1 MNESKIVVLIT
12 APTVQAAQ
20 QIAQR
25 LVEKRL
31 AACVNILPAI
41 QSIYRW
47 EGKIQQE
54 TEILL
59 LVKTSAGLFEDHLVP
74 AVQEIHPYK
83 VPEIIALPVLYGL
96 PGYLEWINQE
106 TR

>member
-96 PGYLEWINQE
+96 PGYLEWNNQE